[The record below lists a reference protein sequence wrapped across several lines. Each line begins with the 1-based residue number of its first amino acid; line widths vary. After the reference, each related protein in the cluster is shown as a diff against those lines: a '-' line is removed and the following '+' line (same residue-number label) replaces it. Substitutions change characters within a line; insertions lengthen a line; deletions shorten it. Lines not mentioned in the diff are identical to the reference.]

1 MSTPAPLMGR
11 LKHLHFVGIG
21 GAGMRGLAEVFRQL
35 GFVVSGSDVQDSSSL
50 APLRQLGIRIHI
62 GHHAEAVAEADVLV
76 RSSAIAWDNPEI
88 LAAKARQIPIVSR
101 AEMLGELMRFR
112 RGIAIAGTHGKTTT
126 TSLIGSLLVDAG
138 FDPTL
143 VIGGQLNKINS
154 HAYLG
159 QGHYLVAEADES
171 DASFLHLQPV
181 LAVVTNIDA
190 DHLENYENNFQRLRQ
205 AFVQFLHNLPFY
217 GVAVVCVDDLYVR
230 EIMPTVQRLLL
241 TYGLDATAQIRASE
255 VTHSGRESRFLLH
268 LPNASEPL
276 PIRLNL
282 PGLHNVRNAL
292 AAIAVGFEL
301 GIAPSVMQKSL
312 AAFSGVG
319 RRLQSY
325 GTRQT
330 PVGSVLLVDDYG
342 HHPNELQASMSAL
355 RSGFPGRRLVIVFQ
369 PHRYSR
375 TYALFADFVH
385 VLRDADALLLLDI
398 YAAGEPPLPN
408 VSSALLLAK
417 IQEQPSPTIPGK
429 ISYLDDLAMDLEA
442 LISENDIVL
451 LLGAGSIGQMA
462 KILAARWPALSA
474 AED

>member
-35 GFVVSGSDVQDSSSL
+35 GFAVSGSDIQDSLSL
-50 APLRQLGIRIHI
+50 VPLRQLGIQIHL
-62 GHHAEAVAEADVLV
+62 GHGAEAVAEADVLV

-126 TSLIGSLLVDAG
+126 SSLIGSLLVDAG

-230 EIMPTVQRLLL
+230 EIMPAVQRLLL
-241 TYGLDATAQIRASE
+241 TYGLDETAQIRASE
-255 VTHSGRESRFLLH
+255 VTHSGRQSRFLLH
-268 LPNASEPL
+268 LPDHDPL
-276 PIRLNL
+276 PILLNL

-301 GIAPSVMQKSL
+301 GIAPAVMQKSL

-325 GTRQT
+325 GERQT
-330 PVGSVLLVDDYG
+330 PRGSVLLVDDYG

-355 RSGFPGRRLVIVFQ
+355 RAGFPNQPLVVVFQ

-375 TYALFADFVH
+375 THALFSDFVH
-385 VLRDADALLLLDI
+385 VLRDADALFLLDI
-398 YAAGEPPLPN
+398 YAAGEEALPN
-408 VSSALLLAK
+408 VSSALLLQK
-417 IQEQPSPTIPGK
+417 IQEQRPGFGVLVTLADLPAQLEN
-429 ISYLDDLAMDLEA
+429 SLLADDV
-442 LISENDIVL
+442 VL

-462 KILAARWPALSA
+462 KVLAARWPALPA

>member
-21 GAGMRGLAEVFRQL
+21 GAGMRGLAEVFRHL
-35 GFVVSGSDVQDSSSL
+35 GFVVSGSDVQDSPSL
-50 APLRQLGIRIHI
+50 APLRQLGIRIAI
-62 GHHAEAVAEADVLV
+62 GHSPDNVAQADVLV
-76 RSSAIAWDNPEI
+76 RSSAIPWDNAEI
-88 LAAKARQIPIVSR
+88 LAAQARHIPIVSR
-101 AEMLGELMRFR
+101 AQMLGELMRFR
-112 RGIAIAGTHGKTTT
+112 RGIAVAGTHGKTTT
-126 TSLIGSLLVDAG
+126 TSLIATLLVDAG
-138 FDPTL
+138 LDPTL

-190 DHLENYENNFQRLRQ
+190 DHLENYEYNFQRLRQ

-217 GVAVVCVDDLYVR
+217 GVAVVCLDDLYVR
-230 EIMPTVQRLLL
+230 EMLPEVQRLLL
-241 TYGLDATAQIRASE
+241 TYGLTETAQIRATE
-255 VTHSGRESRFLLH
+255 VTHSGRQSRFMLH
-268 LPNASEPL
+268 LPDQEPL
-276 PIRLNL
+276 PILLNL

-292 AAIAVGFEL
+292 AAIAIGFEL

-312 AAFSGVG
+312 AGFSGVG

-325 GTRQT
+325 GERQT
-330 PVGSVLLVDDYG
+330 PIGSVLLVDDYG

-355 RSGFPGRRLVIVFQ
+355 RAGFPNRPLVVVFQ

-375 TYALFADFVH
+375 THALFSDFVH
-385 VLRDADALLLLDI
+385 VLQDADVLFLLDI
-398 YAAGEPPLPN
+398 YAAGETPLPN
-408 VSSALLLAK
+408 VSSALLLEK
-417 IQEQPSPTIPGK
+417 IQERRPNLGELST
-429 ISYLDDLAMDLEA
+429 LADLPVLLEA
-442 LISENDIVL
+442 RLLPENIVL

-462 KILAARWPALSA
+462 KVLAARWPLLK
-474 AED
+474 D